1 MGGDYAKDQKR
12 SLGAE
17 GGLWGVT
24 KKTLRIMIKEGGVQ
38 SFFIKLKEFKKDCVI
53 CVYSVF

>member
-17 GGLWGVT
+17 GGVT